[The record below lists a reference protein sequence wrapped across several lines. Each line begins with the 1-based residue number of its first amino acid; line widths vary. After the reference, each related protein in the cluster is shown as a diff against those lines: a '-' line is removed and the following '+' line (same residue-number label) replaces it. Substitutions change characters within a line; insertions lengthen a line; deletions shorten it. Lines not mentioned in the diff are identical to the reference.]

1 MTGQA
6 TLLLLG
12 GEGGGKTALVHRY
25 VQGGFSSDYD
35 PHVVDVYKKED
46 ALDDVAVVLDIVD
59 VCGSD
64 TFHEIRAHEAARA
77 HAYIFVVDA
86 AALLRPPTPPEPSPL
101 RSLTATRAA
110 VFAAAGARP
119 SVLVLAKCDALK
131 RSDDPHLA
139 QLVSQGLASSAAV
152 ADRLFAAVSGLEEF
166 FAADGD
172 GAAGAH
178 FYPPHPLLTSA
189 KDDVGVADVFHEAAR
204 SAIPSLKAR
213 RESAAC
219 LSSSLGSTGSTG
231 TTSPS
236 VSGSGS
242 RSGSASRARRRSSF
256 SSDTVSVA
264 SSHTDGSVHSSCRD
278 DASEASWASTRTVST
293 ASGLSTTQAQNMR
306 LPALS
311 PKGPEP
317 ATPAGDV
324 VPALAAVP
332 PLPPAAAAAAAPP
345 VQLLSPREPSGMK
358 PLPAAAVSVTAS
370 TPQTRGGDAEGERA
384 VSPEGFTKA
393 VSQLLP
399 AAHGRS
405 RSPMDLLGRS
415 TSTSTAATAAAR
427 APPTGVTTPLLQP
440 LMPVSPRAAQQP
452 LQRHNSGSSCNGAE
466 PPPPGQ
472 QAPRKTRPAR
482 SASLLIMH
490 PGAQPLA
497 MSFSAAADRLGNTTP
512 SLGAALPKAAEAKRD
527 VDSKA
532 SELSPTASSSAAGH
546 TPAGMGPARRPA
558 GLSTGFSDFNELL
571 KPSQS
576 STQGAEVS
584 FSTGDRADPLRQ
596 PLLVKDEED
605 GVAPKVQFS
614 YMNDTLVRC
623 PRTRTRMRAQSSCT
637 HHTATAEESEA

>member
-1 MTGQA
+1 MMGQA
-6 TLLLLG
+6 TVLLLG

-64 TFHEIRAHEAARA
+64 TFHEIRAHEATRA

-86 AALLRPPTPPEPSPL
+86 TALLRPPTPPEPSPL
-101 RSLTATRAA
+101 RSLAATRAA

-131 RSDDPHLA
+131 RSDDPQLA

-166 FAADGD
+166 FAADAD

-178 FYPPHPLLTSA
+178 FHPPYPLLTSA

-213 RESAAC
+213 RESAAR
-219 LSSSLGSTGSTG
+219 LSGSLSSTGSTG
-231 TTSPS
+231 TTSR
-236 VSGSGS
+236 SGSGS
-242 RSGSASRARRRSSF
+242 GVSARVYRDRARSSSF
-256 SSDTVSVA
+256 SSDTVSDA
-264 SSHTDGSVHSSCRD
+264 SASHADESVHSLRRD

-293 ASGLSTTQAQNMR
+293 SSGLSTTQAQNMR

-311 PKGPEP
+311 PKGSAPS
-317 ATPAGDV
+317 TPADV

-332 PLPPAAAAAAAPP
+332 TLPPPATAAPP
-345 VQLLSPREPSGMK
+345 VQLLSPRDRGGIK

-370 TPQTRGGDAEGERA
+370 TPQTRGGDAEEERA
-384 VSPEGFTKA
+384 DSPDGFAKA

-399 AAHGRS
+399 AAHSRS

-415 TSTSTAATAAAR
+415 TSTSATAR
-427 APPTGVTTPLLQP
+427 APNTSITTPLLQP
-440 LMPVSPRAAQQP
+440 LMPVSPRAPQQP
-452 LQRHNSGSSCNGAE
+452 LQRHNSGSSGNGAE
-466 PPPPGQ
+466 PPPGQ
-472 QAPRKTRPAR
+472 QAPRKTRPSR
-482 SASLLIMH
+482 SASLLILH
-490 PGAQPLA
+490 PGVPPLA
-497 MSFSAAADRLGNTTP
+497 MSFCAADRLGNTTP

-527 VDSKA
+527 VDSKT

-546 TPAGMGPARRPA
+546 TPAGSAGMGPARRPA

-576 STQGAEVS
+576 STQGAEVVC
-584 FSTGDRADPLRQ
+584 TPPTPHPLFGRL
-596 PLLVKDEED
+596 PLALFCN
-605 GVAPKVQFS
+605 A
-614 YMNDTLVRC
+614 
-623 PRTRTRMRAQSSCT
+623 T
-637 HHTATAEESEA
+637 HATVL